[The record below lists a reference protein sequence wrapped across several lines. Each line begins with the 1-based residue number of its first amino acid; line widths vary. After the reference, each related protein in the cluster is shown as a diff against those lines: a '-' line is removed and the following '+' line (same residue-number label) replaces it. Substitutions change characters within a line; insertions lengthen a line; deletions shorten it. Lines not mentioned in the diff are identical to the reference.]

1 MAWHATNKA
10 LKGKQIAARDLDEN
24 IFGVKTENSQE
35 IYLGFYEYDDEFA
48 ESIDPISLK
57 FEYIPRTK
65 NAEDTTGAGVAIE
78 TIFGRYNANV
88 TWETRPASD
97 TSAEL
102 AASTQYASITPGV
115 GNGFTLNGVS
125 GTDAASNKLLIQ
137 NILKGARHI
146 RILPIGAEST
156 KMVVTMGKVGD
167 PVQWA
172 QPYYTVSWNNISAA
186 QGVQASNDAPELA
199 IYGINGEVKSAS
211 NLFTG
216 QTPTFRGNRLV
227 YGAVKNGTTQRALA
241 QLKVEYSADGGQTW
255 QTANESEVPQNGIIG
270 RVIYF
275 KLPQTVKGNVELK
288 VTLTDVGGKYSYWQK
303 TLNAYSPVP
312 YITIVSPSYE
322 YVNGDN
328 GITFKWSFSSDV
340 GATQKECRI
349 TRRPL
354 EGQGGKLIFLGKNYT
369 EQQATVNPIDFS
381 GKQRINLGVYTSD
394 NQYNETYTD
403 IVVLK
408 SPTLGTLS
416 ATTKPLPRVQI
427 TSSDAVTYELNIDN
441 GALYRNGIVPVG
453 DTQPPYDFYPDV
465 ILPDGKHTF
474 SARARNK
481 LGVLGAW
488 QNIEAATA
496 NMSGAAITLSCAA
509 SGHKATLSWTTTGT
523 YDGYRVY
530 RDGKEIGHTTNM
542 QYTDEY
548 AAPTTHTYTVYGI
561 MMATDGSGG
570 DYTLSNAVTAALKIS
585 GAVIAAT
592 DTGGALEWLSLR
604 LGTDV
609 ERAVSRSVVQD
620 VTYTHY
626 AGRDLPVAE
635 LSEYRDENY
644 SGTVVLTSP
653 DDRAR
658 FEALLGHEVCFKRRG
673 ISAIGMMAEM
683 SSRHTRA
690 RYDAEYSFTIRAID
704 SEVR

>member
-1 MAWHATNKA
+1 MPWWHTRKA
-10 LKGKQIAARDLDEN
+10 SKSKQIAAKDLDESV
-24 IFGVKTENSQE
+24 FGVKTENSQE
-35 IYLGFYEYDDEFA
+35 IYIGWDDVSYEFTQ
-48 ESIDPISLK
+48 SITPVSLK
-57 FEYIPRTK
+57 FEYIPLSK
-65 NAEDTTGAGVAIE
+65 NAESTSGAGVTVEMINQR
-78 TIFGRYNANV
+78 FMSDV
-88 TWETRPASD
+88 TWDTRPLSTAATQMTY
-97 TSAEL
+97 TS
-102 AASTQYASITPGV
+102 YDNITPDKGT
-115 GNGFTLNGVS
+115 GFVLNGVS
-125 GTDAASNKLLIQ
+125 GSNAALNRAETLALI
-137 NILKGARHI
+137 GGSRCI
-146 RILPIGAEST
+146 RLLPIGAEST
-156 KMVVTMGKVGD
+156 KMVVTVGKIND
-167 PVQWA
+167 TPRWRE
-172 QPYYTVSWNNISAA
+172 PYYTISFNNVSAA
-186 QGVQASNDAPELA
+186 QGTQASDDAPELA
-199 IYGINGEVKSAS
+199 IYGINGSISDSPK
-211 NLFTG
+211 LLTG
-216 QTPTFRGNRLV
+216 PALTFPGNRLV
-227 YGAVKNGTTQRALA
+227 YGAVRNGKTLKSLA
-241 QLKVEYSADGGQTW
+241 QLKIEYSADAGKSWHLAKTIKPPAEG
-255 QTANESEVPQNGIIG
+255 NIDVYDRFE
-270 RVIYF
+270 
-275 KLPQTVKGNVELK
+275 LPQTVKGGTELK
-288 VTLTDVGGKYSYWQK
+288 ITLTDADGKYSYWQK

-328 GITFKWSFSSDV
+328 GITFKWNFASDV

-354 EGQGGKLIFLGKNYT
+354 EGHGGKLIFLGKNYT

-381 GKQRINLGVYTSD
+381 GKQRIGLGVYTSD

-416 ATTKPLPRVQI
+416 ATTKPLPRVRI

-441 GALYRNGIVPVG
+441 GALYQNGIVPVG

-481 LGVLGAW
+481 LGMSGAW
-488 QNIEAATA
+488 QNVEAATA
-496 NMSGAAITLSCAA
+496 NTPGAAITLSCAA
-509 SGHKATLSWTTTGT
+509 SGHKAALSWTTTGT
-523 YDGYRVY
+523 YDSYRVY
-530 RDGKEIGHTTNM
+530 RDGKEIGRTTNM
-542 QYTDEY
+542 HYADEY

-561 MMATDGSGG
+561 MMAADGSGG

-635 LSEYRDENY
+635 LSEYRDESY
-644 SGTVVLTSP
+644 SGTVVLTDP
-653 DDRAR
+653 ADRAR
-658 FEALLGHEVCFKRRG
+658 FEALLGHEVCYKRRG
-673 ISAIGMMAEM
+673 ISVMGMMAEL

>member
-1 MAWHATNKA
+1 MAWYTTNKA
-10 LKGKQIAARDLDEN
+10 LKSKQIAARNLDEN

-35 IYLGFYEYDDEFA
+35 IYLGFYEYDDEFV
-48 ESIDPISLK
+48 ESIDPVSLK

-78 TIFGRYNANV
+78 TIIGYYNANV

-97 TSAEL
+97 ASAEL
-102 AASTQYASITPGV
+102 AASTQYASITPDV
-115 GNGFTLNGVS
+115 GSGFTLNGVS
-125 GTDAASNKLLIQ
+125 GTDAASNKMLIR

-146 RILPIGAEST
+146 RILPVGAEST
-156 KMVVTMGKVGD
+156 KMVVTIGKVGD

-199 IYGINGEVKSAS
+199 IYGVNGEVKSAS
-211 NLFTG
+211 KLLTG
-216 QTPTFRGNRLV
+216 LTPTLRGNRLV
-227 YGAVKNGTTQRALA
+227 YGAVKNSTTQQALA
-241 QLKVEYSADGGQTW
+241 QLKIEYSSDGGQIW
-255 QTANESEVPQNGIIG
+255 QKANESEVPQNGIIG

-288 VTLTDVGGKYSYWQK
+288 VTLTDVNGKYSYWQK
-303 TLNAYSPVP
+303 TLNAYSPAP

-322 YVNGDN
+322 YVNADN
-328 GITFKWSFSSDV
+328 GITFKWNFESDV
-340 GATQKECRI
+340 GATQKGCRI
-349 TRRPL
+349 TNRPL
-354 EGQGGKLIFLGKNYT
+354 ERQGAQLVFNSMDYT
-369 EQQATVNPIDFS
+369 SQQVTVNPINFS
-381 GKQRINLGVYTSD
+381 GKQRINIGVYASD

-408 SPTLGTLS
+408 SPTLGTLN
-416 ATTKPLPRVQI
+416 ATTKPLPRVRI
-427 TSSDAVTYELNIDN
+427 TSSDAVTYELNVDN
-441 GALYRNGIVPVG
+441 GALYQNSIVRVD
-453 DTQPPYDFYPDV
+453 DTQPPYDFYPNT

-481 LGVLGAW
+481 LGMSGTW
-488 QNIEAATA
+488 QSVEVTTVNTP
-496 NMSGAAITLSCAA
+496 GAAITLSCAA

-523 YDGYRVY
+523 YDSYRIY
-530 RDGKEIGHTTNM
+530 RDGKEIGRTEST
-542 QYTDEY
+542 QYMDEY

-561 MMATDGSGG
+561 MMAADGSGG
-570 DYTLSNAVTAALKIS
+570 DYTLSNAATAALKIS

-592 DTGGALEWLSLR
+592 DTGSALEWLSLR
-604 LGTDV
+604 LGTDA

-635 LSEYRDENY
+635 LSEYRDESY
-644 SGTVVLTSP
+644 SGTVVLTDP
-653 DDRAR
+653 ADRTR
-658 FEALLGHEVCFKRRG
+658 FEALLGHEVCYKRRG
-673 ISAIGMMAEM
+673 ISVMGMMAEM

-704 SEVR
+704 AEVR

>member
-1 MAWHATNKA
+1 MAWYATNKA
-10 LKGKQIAARDLDEN
+10 LKSKQIAARDLDEN

-78 TIFGRYNANV
+78 TIIGYYNANV

-102 AASTQYASITPGV
+102 AASTQYASITPNV
-115 GNGFTLNGVS
+115 GSGFTLDGVS
-125 GTDAASNKLLIQ
+125 GTDAASNKMLIR

-211 NLFTG
+211 KLFTG
-216 QTPTFRGNRLV
+216 STPTFRGNRLV
-227 YGAVKNGTTQRALA
+227 YGAVKNSTTQRALA

-328 GITFKWSFSSDV
+328 GITFKWNFESDV
-340 GATQKECRI
+340 GATQKGCRI
-349 TRRPL
+349 TNRPL
-354 EGQGGKLIFLGKNYT
+354 EAQGAKLVFASMDYAS
-369 EQQATVNPIDFS
+369 QQVTVNPINFS
-381 GKQRINLGVYTSD
+381 GKQRINIGVYASD

-416 ATTKPLPRVQI
+416 ATTKPLPRVRI

-441 GALYRNGIVPVG
+441 GALYQNGIVPVG

-481 LGVLGAW
+481 LGMSGAW
-488 QNIEAATA
+488 QNVEAATA
-496 NMSGAAITLSCAA
+496 NTPGAAITLSCAA
-509 SGHKATLSWTTTGT
+509 SGHKAALSWTTTGT
-523 YDGYRVY
+523 YDSYRVY
-530 RDGKEIGHTTNM
+530 RDGKEIGRTTNM
-542 QYTDEY
+542 HYADEY

-561 MMATDGSGG
+561 MMAADGSGG

-635 LSEYRDENY
+635 LSEYRDESY
-644 SGTVVLTSP
+644 SGTVVLTDP
-653 DDRAR
+653 ADRAR
-658 FEALLGHEVCFKRRG
+658 FEALLGHEVCYKRRG
-673 ISAIGMMAEM
+673 ISVMGMMAEL